1 MLIIDNNNKIE
12 KKFYETSQKNK
23 AYTTFT
29 I

>member
-12 KKFYETSQKNK
+12 NKFYETFQKNK
-23 AYTTFT
+23 AYTIFT